1 MTVLHKIL
9 LLLASAFVLFICV
22 VVMKQKKASKNV
34 FFYCLFLLVVFG
46 SLPFLVDGYSHMFNQ
61 VLAMKD
67 ARISLAVGG
76 VIGLSVFNIYLLSEL
91 SEARRKLQILNR
103 DISLLKSRMGAP

>member
-22 VVMKQKKASKNV
+22 VVMKRKKASKNV
-34 FFYCLFLLVVFG
+34 FFYCLFLLFVFG
-46 SLPFLVDGYSHMFNQ
+46 SLPFLVDGYSYVFNQ
-61 VLAMKD
+61 VLGMKD
-67 ARISLAVGG
+67 ARISLAAGG

-103 DISLLKSRMGAP
+103 DISLLKSRIGSP